1 MLKSGVDSGALS
13 HGCAVRRVQSLQY
26 HFEINTSQ
34 YQVLFR
40 TAIQYHMVARGEV
53 PIRQCVMPLSENC
66 FKQVVLP
73 PILSVVHVTQFGE
86 FSACRA
92 VLLVVP

>member
-34 YQVLFR
+34 YQV
-40 TAIQYHMVARGEV
+40 HMVARGEV